1 MDGKL
6 LDFFNEILEMAAEN
20 QDLLSILEGYCNNN
34 MMESTEAGT
43 ILTIVEEIKKRQD
56 EIINKIDTDSID
68 FCKRL
73 IAK

>member
-1 MDGKL
+1 MDAKL

-43 ILTIVEEIKKRQD
+43 ILTIVEEIKKRQS
-56 EIINKIDTDSID
+56 EIINKIETDSID

>member
-20 QDLLSILEGYCNNN
+20 QDLLSILEGYCNN

>member
-1 MDGKL
+1 MDAKL

-56 EIINKIDTDSID
+56 EIINKIDADSID